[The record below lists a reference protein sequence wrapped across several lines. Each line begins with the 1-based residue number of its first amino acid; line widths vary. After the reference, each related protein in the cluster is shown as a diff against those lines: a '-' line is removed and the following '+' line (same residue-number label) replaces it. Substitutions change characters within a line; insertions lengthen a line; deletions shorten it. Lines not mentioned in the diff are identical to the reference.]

1 MNIQSSNPTPLA
13 RKTFS
18 YNPQDRAV
26 GPDQKIELDVRS
38 NDGHP
43 ETDTVIFANK
53 KAIFDIFGN
62 LRDIQDDPNHKL
74 PENAN
79 GQYDYPLGHAN
90 HTDSAAF
97 ASSAFTVET
106 YNAKLKEKTGKTI
119 DWAFGDKQLQV
130 SPETGNWPNA
140 FYARELKG
148 VHFFDYK
155 TTSTG
160 DSGEV
165 GSHEVGHAIL
175 DAIRPGY
182 LEGVGTETGAFHEA
196 FGDILSQVI
205 TLQNDE
211 AIAKIVAETGGTGD
225 LSSKQNSL
233 SNVGEDFGN
242 ALGKKNNAGIRTTL
256 NTFTYKDP
264 ATLPE
269 RGSDTQLGSEVHDFA
284 RLYAGAFY
292 DVLDGISDANRA
304 AGMSP
309 AQALKE
315 AGKEALNLVI
325 GQAEFAPN
333 GSEAL
338 YKELAAGLIEGDKKF
353 NGGKRAELIAG
364 VMAKREI
371 LSSEAAN
378 GLFKSEGPTFSG
390 ELENRQITFGEEFGA
405 LAGVKLNTQVDAS
418 AASIFASET
427 PSSSQ
432 IETGVKTMLANDEI
446 LFTDSA
452 QPSIGEVFKAD
463 GSYYKAYVTTDAN
476 GEKVLKRTHIAG

>member
-1 MNIQSSNPTPLA
+1 MNVQTSTAAPLA

-26 GPDQKIELDVRS
+26 GPDQTLQLDVRS
-38 NDGHP
+38 KDGHP
-43 ETDTVIFANK
+43 ETDTVVFANK

-62 LRDIQDDPNHKL
+62 LRDIVDDPNHKL
-74 PENAN
+74 PENASGN
-79 GQYDYPLGHAN
+79 YDYPLGHAN

-97 ASSAFTVET
+97 ASSALTVEK
-106 YNAKLKEKTGKTI
+106 YNEVLQKKTGKTI

-130 SPETGNWPNA
+130 SPETGTWPNA

-175 DAIRPGY
+175 DAVRPGY

-196 FGDILSQVI
+196 FGDILSQVM
-205 TLQNDE
+205 TLSNDQ
-211 AIAKIVAETGGTGD
+211 AIAKIVSETGGTGD
-225 LSSKQNSL
+225 LSSKRNSL
-233 SNVGEDFGN
+233 SDVGEDFGN
-242 ALGKKNNAGIRTTL
+242 ALGRNGGIRTTL
-256 NTFTYKDP
+256 NEFKYQDP

-315 AGKEALNLVI
+315 AGKEAWNLVV

-338 YKELAAGLIEGDKKF
+338 YKELAAGLIEADKRF
-353 NGGKRAELIAG
+353 NDGKRSELISG
-364 VMAKREI
+364 IMAKREI
-371 LSSEAAN
+371 LSAEAAS
-378 GLFKSEGPTFSG
+378 GLFKSEGPAFSG
-390 ELENRQITFGEEFGA
+390 NVVSKEVTFGQDFGA
-405 LAGVKLNTQVDAS
+405 LAGVKYQTRVDTPVS
-418 AASIFASET
+418 SLFASEAT
-427 PSSSQ
+427 ASSQ
-432 IETGVKTMLANDEI
+432 VESGVKQMMANGEI
-446 LFTDSA
+446 LFSESA
-452 QPSIGEVFKAD
+452 APGLGEIFKPD
-463 GSYYKAYVTTDAN
+463 GSYYRAYVSTNEA

>member
-1 MNIQSSNPTPLA
+1 MNIQSSSPSPLA
-13 RKTFS
+13 RKTFT
-18 YNPQDRAV
+18 YNPQDKAV
-26 GPDQKIELDVRS
+26 GPDQTIQLDVRS

-43 ETDTVIFANK
+43 ETDTVVFANK
-53 KAIFDIFGN
+53 KAIFDPFGN

-74 PENAN
+74 PENASGN
-79 GQYDYPLGHAN
+79 YDYPLGHAN

-97 ASSAFTVET
+97 ASSALTVET
-106 YNAKLKEKTGKTI
+106 FNAKLQEKAGKSI
-119 DWAFGDKQLQV
+119 EWAFGEKQLGI
-130 SPETGNWPNA
+130 SPETGNWLNA

-205 TLQNDE
+205 TLQNDD
-211 AIAKIVAETGGTGD
+211 AIAKIVSETGGTGD

-233 SNVGEDFGN
+233 SQVGEDFGN
-242 ALGKKNNAGIRTTL
+242 ALGRKNNAGIRTTL
-256 NTFTYKDP
+256 NTFTYQDP

-269 RGSDTQLGSEVHDFA
+269 RGSDTKLGSEVHDFA

-315 AGKEALNLVI
+315 AGQEALNLVV
-325 GQAEFAPN
+325 GQAEFAPK
-333 GSEAL
+333 GSEAT

-353 NGGKRAELIAG
+353 NGGKRADLIAG

-371 LSSEAAN
+371 LSAEAAS
-378 GLFKSEGPTFSG
+378 GLFKSEGPTFTG
-390 ELENRQITFGEEFGA
+390 EVQNRTITFGEEFGA
-405 LAGVKLNTQVDAS
+405 LAGVKLNSQTDAPVGQS
-418 AASIFASET
+418 LFASEAT
-427 PSSSQ
+427 GSNQ

-446 LFTDSA
+446 LFSDSTPTIA
-452 QPSIGEVFKAD
+452 DMFKPDGE
-463 GSYYKAYVTTDAN
+463 YYKAYVTKDAN